1 MIDGSEKR
9 NRQLSI
15 CMFRIRMFVKSA
27 VIRTVLPL
35 DEKKNW
41 HKSMFSFLAVL
52 LNCADWAITGRIARV
67 QFNSTL
73 ECKVKTKALKGIFL
87 VRQWIKNTLKSNSVR
102 YHMHHWKNLS
112 FLSSFGLRAVFVK
125 GSKIAV
131 FVSVVT
137 SKRARWPPL
146 FITFLS
152 SPWLVS
158 SLYQVSS
165 TIYVRFFY

>member
-52 LNCADWAITGRIARV
+52 LNCVD
-67 QFNSTL
+67 
-73 ECKVKTKALKGIFL
+73 
-87 VRQWIKNTLKSNSVR
+87 
-102 YHMHHWKNLS
+102 
-112 FLSSFGLRAVFVK
+112 
-125 GSKIAV
+125 
-131 FVSVVT
+131 
-137 SKRARWPPL
+137 
-146 FITFLS
+146 
-152 SPWLVS
+152 
-158 SLYQVSS
+158 
-165 TIYVRFFY
+165 